1 MLGGSVY
8 IAFIRFAVSLAGTIL
23 LFSILSESRFD
34 RKKTVI
40 SYGCF
45 CMILVVSACIWYV
58 ADWESCVRMV
68 AFTMYMCFAV
78 FAILMSRDSVY
89 LTVYKLA
96 LVFYLMSVFVIGG
109 LEISIIFFNRN
120 VWADIISRILLT
132 LLIAFLLCRYVRES
146 IKGFGDYVENEA
158 DKFSI
163 AAMIVCILFGIGFI
177 LNPSLNREVTGQ
189 RIYQILAN
197 FILTGTLQLLVYRFY
212 LHVGREKEYE
222 RENQLIQMNYRLLE
236 RQTEILEESVESGR
250 RLRHDIRHH
259 NAVMAE
265 YVLRGQTDELLQYL
279 KEYNRETD
287 QGVPETICAN
297 PAVNNVLSA
306 YTRKARNEEIEVT
319 LDVELGKELPIPG
332 IDLVAILANAYEN
345 AIYACM
351 DMKKQMDTR
360 ARFIRMRIKR
370 QKNKLVIS
378 CCNSCRRE
386 TTLKDGK
393 PGNEFTGG
401 VGVSSIIRTAKKYD
415 GEYDFKN
422 DNGVF
427 IFRLIMNMDPEGTK
441 GRQPVAEER

>member
-8 IAFIRFAVSLAGTIL
+8 IAFIRFAISLAGTIL
-23 LFSILSESRFD
+23 LFSILSEPRFN
-34 RKKTVI
+34 RKRTVI
-40 SYGCF
+40 CYVCF
-45 CMILVVSACIWYV
+45 CAVLLALACIWYV
-58 ADWESCVRMV
+58 VDWDSCVRMV

-78 FAILMSRDSVY
+78 FAVFMSGDSVY
-89 LTVYKLA
+89 LAIYKLA

-109 LEISIIFFNRN
+109 LEVSVIFFHRS
-120 VWADIISRILLT
+120 VWADIVSRILLI
-132 LLIAFLLCRYVRES
+132 LLIAYLLYRYVRES
-146 IKGFGDYVENEA
+146 VKEFGDYVENEA
-158 DKFSI
+158 DKFSV
-163 AAMIVCILFGIGFI
+163 AAMIVCILFGIGYI
-177 LNPSLNREVTGQ
+177 LNPTLNKEVTGH
-189 RIYQILAN
+189 RIYQVLTN

-236 RQTEILEESVESGR
+236 RQIEILEESVASGR

-265 YVLRGQTDELLQYL
+265 YARRGQTEELLQYL
-279 KEYNRETD
+279 KEYDRETG
-287 QGVPETICAN
+287 QGVPEMICAN
-297 PAVNNVLSA
+297 PAVNNVLAA
-306 YTRKARNEEIEVT
+306 YTRKARNERIEVM

-351 DMKKQMDTR
+351 DMKKQTDTQEC
-360 ARFIRMRIKR
+360 FIRMRIKR

-378 CCNSCRRE
+378 CSNSCKKG
-386 TTLKDGK
+386 TALKNGK

-427 IFRLIMNMDPEGTK
+427 TFRLIMNMEPKKTEDE
-441 GRQPVAEER
+441 QPVAEER